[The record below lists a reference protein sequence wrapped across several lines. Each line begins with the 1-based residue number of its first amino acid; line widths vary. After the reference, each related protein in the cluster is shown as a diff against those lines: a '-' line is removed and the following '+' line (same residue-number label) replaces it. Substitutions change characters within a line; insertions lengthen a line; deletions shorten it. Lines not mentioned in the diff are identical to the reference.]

1 MGGKMWYALWV
12 IAKCSFNDT
21 DLINMNLI
29 NMNELRSVNK
39 SLAVPGYGKEYGD
52 RWNAGI

>member
-21 DLINMNLI
+21 DLI